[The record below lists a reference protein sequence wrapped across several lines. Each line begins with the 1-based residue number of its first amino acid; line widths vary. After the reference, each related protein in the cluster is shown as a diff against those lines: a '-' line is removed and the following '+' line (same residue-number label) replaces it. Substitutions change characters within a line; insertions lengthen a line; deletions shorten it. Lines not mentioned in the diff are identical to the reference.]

1 MVLKVFWEV
10 LSKIAGIIQRLWQK
24 RAALNKKMRERYS
37 PSLLALIGMGI
48 CFVLSVIILFVP
60 SYIGVANDSIGNLKM
75 QEFGLSYRR
84 SDTESVSQFNSNEYF
99 IKSYEMTEKKREFL
113 SSQNVFVVLAKAMD
127 SLFTRDNIFDV
138 RFLAL
143 VYLALYLPAVF
154 LVLNSALERVSFF
167 TEGVVLCVLGVLIFS
182 DISYFAYFN
191 SLYEDA
197 LVFIC
202 LLYFAGAALSL
213 HKGRK
218 WNILSILIIA
228 AAGVVLCLVEKR
240 FFLAGM
246 ICAMFLFLQIRIF
259 SRVDEK
265 VVTVLLACV
274 LLGSS
279 VFSIARCGE
288 EFDDVSKV
296 HSMTRG
302 VLLQAQRPDD
312 VLEKMG
318 IDVSYSVLADSSL
331 YDYYPASEISNKLL
345 QNGFLDKYSG
355 QDVLLSYIRNPGAL
369 FSMWDIGIK
378 AAFNLRRDYCSNYE
392 RGAGMPAMGKSI
404 FWSMWSI
411 FKERSAPKTIGYL
424 LLLVI
429 AFSAMSGR
437 KVFDRHSVKRWVY
450 VYFWLMMS
458 MVLIGIADLTYVICK
473 SGDAQLIQ
481 FNITMGAVMDIL
493 FYYVMAEILHKL
505 NILEETNE

>member
-1 MVLKVFWEV
+1 MVLKVFWKV
-10 LSKIAGIIQRLWQK
+10 LSRIAEVIQRLWEK
-24 RAALNKKMRERYS
+24 RAALNKKMRQRYS
-37 PSLLALIGMGI
+37 PSLLALIGTGV
-48 CFVLSVIILFVP
+48 CLALSVIILFLP
-60 SYIGVANDSIGNLKM
+60 AYIGMANDSIGNQKM
-75 QEFGLSYRR
+75 QEFGLSYRQ
-84 SDTESVSQFNSNEYF
+84 SDTEGQFNSNEYF
-99 IKSYEMTEKKREFL
+99 IKSYEMTEKRREFL
-113 SSQNVFVVLAKAMD
+113 SSQNVFVELAKAVD
-127 SLFTRDNIFDV
+127 SLFTADNIFDV

-143 VYLALYLPAVF
+143 IYLVLYLPAVF
-154 LVLNSALERVSFF
+154 LVLHSALERVSFF

-213 HKGRK
+213 HKERR
-218 WNILSILIIA
+218 WNILSILVIA
-228 AAGVVLCLVEKR
+228 ATGVVLCLVEKR

-246 ICAMFLFLQIRIF
+246 ICALFLFLQIRIF

-279 VFSIARCGE
+279 VFSIVRCGE

-331 YDYYPASEISNKLL
+331 YDYYPASEISNELL
-345 QNGFLDKYSG
+345 QNGFLDKYSA
-355 QDVLLSYIRNPGAL
+355 QDVLLSYIRNPGSL
-369 FSMWDIGIK
+369 LSMWDIGIK
-378 AAFNLRRDYCSNYE
+378 AAFNLRRDYCGNYE
-392 RGAGMPAMGKSI
+392 KSTGMPAMGKSI

-424 LLLVI
+424 LILVI
-429 AFSAMSGR
+429 AFAAMSGR
-437 KVFDRHSVKRWVY
+437 KVFNRHAVKRWMY
-450 VYFWLMMS
+450 VYFWMMMS

-481 FNITMGAVMDIL
+481 FNITMGVVMDIL
-493 FYYVMAEILHKL
+493 FYYVMAEVLHKL

>member
-143 VYLALYLPAVF
+143 VYLVLYLPAVF
-154 LVLNSALERVSFF
+154 LVLHSALERVSFF

-345 QNGFLDKYSG
+345 QNGFLDKYSA

-429 AFSAMSGR
+429 AFSAMSTR
-437 KVFDRHSVKRWVY
+437 NLK
-450 VYFWLMMS
+450 
-458 MVLIGIADLTYVICK
+458 C
-473 SGDAQLIQ
+473 
-481 FNITMGAVMDIL
+481 
-493 FYYVMAEILHKL
+493 
-505 NILEETNE
+505 